1 MNARPGFPGTGSA
14 ETTSRH
20 HYDAAQPRFYDT
32 RLRNFSAF
40 AYRVGVFT
48 KRLPCV
54 AASLLALSLL
64 AVACG
69 SDSESEESEP
79 DAATSSTTST
89 STTLV
94 PFDAPSDDAATTP
107 SSAADGETATTTQP
121 PAGDP
126 SGEFASGTV
135 TTADGFQSDWTLSG
149 DGNELCFRADITH
162 PDAETAAQAGT
173 GIDDCLAPSRGIS
186 SLDDALSVDVGTVD
200 GEKTIGFLW
209 GRAAAEVLSLWV
221 EHADGYQTEITLVP
235 GPGGIKVFGFAVE
248 IASLPPVVTLDALS
262 GTKLEDSEPIR
273 DFLRVGPT
281 YPVAGPVTV
290 PVPPDYPTN

>member
-1 MNARPGFPGTGSA
+1 MFAKRFP
-14 ETTSRH
+14 RI
-20 HYDAAQPRFYDT
+20 AA
-32 RLRNFSAF
+32 A
-40 AYRVGVFT
+40 
-48 KRLPCV
+48 
-54 AASLLALSLL
+54 LLALALV
-64 AVACG
+64 AAACG
-69 SDSESEESEP
+69 SDDESEESDPDDVTSSVTTPTTSSAPSSDDSPNAPTSEP
-79 DAATSSTTST
+79 DDETVATS
-89 STTLV
+89 
-94 PFDAPSDDAATTP
+94 
-107 SSAADGETATTTQP
+107 QP

-126 SGEFASGTV
+126 SGAFASGTV
-135 TTADGFQSDWTLSG
+135 TTADGFQSAWTLSG

-162 PDAETAAQAGT
+162 PDAQTAAEAGT
-173 GIDDCLAPSRGIS
+173 GIDDCLAPASEVG

-209 GRAAAEVLSLWV
+209 GRAAAEVLSLWI
-221 EHADGYQTEITLVP
+221 EHSDGTQTEVPLVP
-235 GPGGIKVFGFAVE
+235 GPGGIKVFGYAVE

>member
-1 MNARPGFPGTGSA
+1 MS
-14 ETTSRH
+14 
-20 HYDAAQPRFYDT
+20 
-32 RLRNFSAF
+32 L
-40 AYRVGVFT
+40 
-48 KRLPCV
+48 V
-54 AASLLALSLL
+54 AA
-64 AVACG
+64 ACG
-69 SDSESEESEP
+69 SDAEPEESDP
-79 DAATSSTTST
+79 DDVTSSITTVTTLTTST
-89 STTLV
+89 APSSDDPAGTSTSATSTT
-94 PFDAPSDDAATTP
+94 A
-107 SSAADGETATTTQP
+107 P

-135 TTADGFQSDWTLSG
+135 TTADGFQSSWTLIG

-162 PDAETAAQAGT
+162 PDAETAAEAGP
-173 GIDDCLAPSRGIS
+173 GINDCLAPSRGIS

-209 GRAAAEVLSLWV
+209 GRAAAEVLSVWV
-221 EHADGYQTEITLVP
+221 EHADGTQTEIALVP